1 MTEIKTLVGKPTK
14 KPMIFSIGDLEEL
27 PYQRENY
34 DPIKKVIETEK
45 VVKEYNIMEQLLL
58 LQESREVA

>member
-27 PYQRENY
+27 PYQREMDN
-34 DPIKKVIETEK
+34 PIKKVIAIEK
-45 VVKEYNIMEQLLL
+45 VFKEYIIIVQLLL
-58 LQESREVA
+58 LQEFREVA